1 MMAVPSTRPP
11 RAAPA
16 VAPLVAMV
24 GGGQLARM
32 THQAAIA
39 LGQTLRVLAT
49 AADEP
54 AAQVTPDVVI
64 GSHTE
69 LEDLR
74 RVAAGA
80 HVLTFDHE
88 HVPGELLDKLVAEG
102 VNVAPPPQALVHA
115 QDKLVMRRRL
125 ESLGVPVPSY
135 AEIRSVDELDAFA
148 RRIAGPV
155 VVKAV
160 RGGYDGRGV
169 RMARDPLHAREIAAD
184 FLADEVPVMAEE
196 QVSLRREL
204 SALVARSPF
213 GQGAAWP
220 VVETV
225 QRDGICVQVIAPAPG
240 LPDNVAAAAQ
250 QLALRLAAELGVVG
264 VFAVELFETTD
275 GELLVNELAMRPH
288 NSGHWTMDGA
298 RTSQFEQHVRA
309 VLDYPLGDT
318 DAIAPVT
325 VMANVLGAAE
335 RPAMTIDE
343 RLHHLFA
350 RMPDARVHL
359 YGKEERPGRKVGH
372 VNFLGTDMAEVAALR
387 TRAELAAHWLSHG
400 QWTDGWDPHAG
411 DDKQSSAIGKGG
423 RSGING
429 HE

>member
-1 MMAVPSTRPP
+1 
-11 RAAPA
+11 
-16 VAPLVAMV
+16 MV

-39 LGQTLRVLAT
+39 MGQTLRVLAT
-49 AADEP
+49 SADEP

-64 GSHTE
+64 GSHTD

-74 RVAAGA
+74 RVATGA
-80 HVLTFDHE
+80 AALTFDHE
-88 HVPGELLDKLVAEG
+88 HVPTDLLEKLVSEG

-125 ESLGVPVPSY
+125 AELGVPVPRY
-135 AEIRSVDELDAFA
+135 AGLDSPADLDRADEFA
-148 RRIAGPV
+148 RRLGASKDAPF
-155 VVKAV
+155 VVKAA

-169 RMARDPLHAREIAAD
+169 RMARDLAHAREIAGD
-184 FLADEVPVMAEE
+184 YLASGVPVLLEE
-196 QVSLRREL
+196 RVQLRREL

-220 VVETV
+220 VAETV
-225 QRDGICVQVIAPAPG
+225 QRDGVCVLVIAPAPQ
-240 LPDNVAAAAQ
+240 LPEELASAAQ

-264 VFAVELFETTD
+264 VLAVELFETTVPRERE
-275 GELLVNELAMRPH
+275 GPPGALLVNELAMRPH

-298 RTSQFEQHVRA
+298 RTSQFEQHLRA

-318 DAIAPVT
+318 EAVAPVT
-325 VMANVLGAAE
+325 VMANVLAAAQP
-335 RPAMTIDE
+335 PAMTVDE

-359 YGKEERPGRKVGH
+359 YGKTERPGRKVGH
-372 VNFLGTDMAEVAALR
+372 INFLGVDMAGLPKLR
-387 TRAELAAHWLSHG
+387 ERAELAAHWLSHG
-400 QWTDGWDPHAG
+400 QWTDGWDPH
-411 DDKQSSAIGKGG
+411 D
-423 RSGING
+423 
-429 HE
+429 

>member
-1 MMAVPSTRPP
+1 
-11 RAAPA
+11 
-16 VAPLVAMV
+16 MV

-39 LGQTLRVLAT
+39 LGQKLRVLAT

-64 GSHTE
+64 GSHTD

-80 HVLTFDHE
+80 DVLTFDHE
-88 HVPGELLDKLVAEG
+88 HVPTELLEKLIAEG
-102 VNVAPPPQALVHA
+102 VNVAPPPHALVHA

-125 ESLGVPVPSY
+125 EELGAAVPRY
-135 AEIRSVDELDAFA
+135 AGIDNLDDLDAFA
-148 RRIAGPV
+148 KRLDAPI

-169 RMARDPLHAREIAAD
+169 GLARDLAHAREIAGGY
-184 FLADEVPVMAEE
+184 LADGVPVLVEE
-196 QVSLRREL
+196 RVELRREL

-225 QRDGICVQVIAPAPG
+225 QRDGICVQVIAPAPA
-240 LPDNVAAAAQ
+240 LPDAVAAEAQ
-250 QLALRLAAELGVVG
+250 QLALRVAAELGVVG
-264 VFAVELFETTD
+264 LLAVELFETRV
-275 GELLVNELAMRPH
+275 GALLVNELAMRPH

-298 RTSQFEQHVRA
+298 RTSQFEQHLRA

-318 DAIAPVT
+318 DAIVPVT
-325 VMANVLGAAE
+325 VMANVLGAAQQ
-335 RPAMTIDE
+335 PAMTLDE
-343 RLHHLFA
+343 RLHHLYA
-350 RMPDARVHL
+350 RMPEARVHL
-359 YGKEERPGRKVGH
+359 YGKGERPGRKIGH
-372 VNFLGTDMAEVAALR
+372 INFLGTDIDQENLTKLR
-387 TRAELAAHWLSHG
+387 ERAELAAHWLSHG
-400 QWTDGWDPHAG
+400 QWADGWDPHG
-411 DDKQSSAIGKGG
+411 
-423 RSGING
+423 
-429 HE
+429 